1 MQQILFNAYS
11 AGNLVNRQSV
21 IQAGEESTRNI
32 KSYKPQKKLN
42 YPVRLL
48 FIGRKFVK
56 EQTSSCE
63 YHFQENVKKH
73 SKYVN
78 DTAQYYSLINAMK
91 YATTTLQYEEKKEA
105 LEEFFELQPMSGR
118 KKLESFLAFWH
129 ERNFRSVAAYRLHS
143 SCDIPRSSLAE
154 AVQMTSRGGVIS
166 PSSTQRTLILNHRQF
181 SKLSGGTEKK
191 E

>member
-91 YATTTLQYEEKKEA
+91 YATTTLQYEEK
-105 LEEFFELQPMSGR
+105 R
-118 KKLESFLAFWH
+118 KPWKNFSNSNRCQA
-129 ERNFRSVAAYRLHS
+129 ERNWKASQRFGMKETSVRLLPIGFTPVVTFL
-143 SCDIPRSSLAE
+143 DQVWPRRH
-154 AVQMTSRGGVIS
+154 T
-166 PSSTQRTLILNHRQF
+166 H
-181 SKLSGGTEKK
+181 K
-191 E
+191 